1 MIYYPEKIIIISI
14 MKVCKILFGIFLLI
28 FIPLLLSGA
37 GYVGTLPDLGVKNED
52 LQNPNNDV
60 QNDILPL
67 DKLTIPTKYK
77 KSVVE
82 ETPYVIRHK
91 DTAEMIR
98 LMENMS
104 NNFDKDNSIKKFVAN
119 ANILNLHV
127 KNYNLKYP
135 DEEYYSQRNL
145 LNTIND
151 DTIKM
156 KNYWLYCEKNKN
168 YILNYDSAGEFSQE
182 HLEKVKRDYQKYLN
196 QAILD
201 LKTMD

>member
-1 MIYYPEKIIIISI
+1 
-14 MKVCKILFGIFLLI
+14 MKVCKILFGIFSLI

-37 GYVGTLPDLGVKNED
+37 GYVGTLPDLGVENTD
-52 LQNPNNDV
+52 LKNPNNDV

-77 KSVVE
+77 KSVIE

-98 LMENMS
+98 LMENIS

-127 KNYNLKYP
+127 KNFNSKYP

-156 KNYWLYCEKNKN
+156 KNYWLYCEKNRN

-196 QAILD
+196 QAIID
-201 LKTMD
+201 LKMMD